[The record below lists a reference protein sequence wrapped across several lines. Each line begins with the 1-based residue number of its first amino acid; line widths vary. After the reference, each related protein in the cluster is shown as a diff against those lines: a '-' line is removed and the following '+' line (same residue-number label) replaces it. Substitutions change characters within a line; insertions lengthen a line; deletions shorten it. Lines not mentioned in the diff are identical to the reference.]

1 MRVVKERTMEE
12 IEILKRCAPRNVVF
26 IGKPGLN
33 KLELAKELAASWL
46 DTQVEALDLHPDY
59 LYIESSDG
67 LIRSEQTELIR
78 RKAQICPHGAKAVC
92 LVNGAESM
100 SADLQN
106 KLLKVLEDSDKEL
119 AAVFLTTC
127 ELLETV
133 MSRCMAVHFWPMGLE
148 EMYANYQKP
157 NIAALIASDGC
168 PGIYDAILSDDGFLI
183 YLEGF
188 YQAMCGFRAREQVK
202 NLLRLTHALK
212 EKDREYLPEKL
223 DAWEMTALF
232 NMLKNLYWQ
241 IIIRQNCLPGYSW
254 ISVRNLKDC
263 YHLDEAERCYYVCL
277 EAAEQCKNCFSKNDF
292 FDLLIK
298 LIPTD

>member
-1 MRVVKERTMEE
+1 MEE

-33 KLELAKELAASWL
+33 KLELAKEMAASWL
-46 DTQVEALDLHPDY
+46 GTQVEALDLHPDY
-59 LYIESSDG
+59 LYIEPSDG

-148 EMYANYQKP
+148 EMYAHYQKP

-212 EKDREYLPEKL
+212 EKDREYLG
-223 DAWEMTALF
+223 A
-232 NMLKNLYWQ
+232 
-241 IIIRQNCLPGYSW
+241 
-254 ISVRNLKDC
+254 
-263 YHLDEAERCYYVCL
+263 CL
-277 EAAEQCKNCFSKNDF
+277 EAGRYADAIQRRDWA
-292 FDLLIK
+292 LLALPQRGGGFGCIVAHFGLPGEK
-298 LIPTD
+298 KGGFLSSVPVLSGPAGGRQP